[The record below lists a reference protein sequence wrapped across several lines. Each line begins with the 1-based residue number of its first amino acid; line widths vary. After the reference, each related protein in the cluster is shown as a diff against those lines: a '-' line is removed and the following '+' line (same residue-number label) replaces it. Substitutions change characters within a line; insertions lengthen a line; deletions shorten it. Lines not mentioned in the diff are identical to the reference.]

1 MKTVNY
7 ALINDMRNYKQN
19 FGGLMAKK
27 VIESV
32 EKQMELVRK

>member
-7 ALINDMRNYKQN
+7 ALINDMRKYKQN

-32 EKQMELVRK
+32 EKQMELVRR